1 MPADSQSRQDGCA
14 LPPYNSY
21 SENKL
26 FLGKDGFTSPVITKK
41 NCQLFIS
48 VFLIVVKMWP
58 KTLTQ
63 NFSKSGLR
71 KARAFINVYPTFP
84 YAAALVKACFYLILK
99 ILLLMGKPAHKLGK
113 CSITS
118 LTEID
123 LGAAVGHYRQVKAA
137 VTPPPAHARHRR
149 GDRGTS
155 AHYGGRDAWQHS
167 HVALA
172 LAASSRG
179 SDPLA
184 LQLHVIE

>member
-1 MPADSQSRQDGCA
+1 
-14 LPPYNSY
+14 
-21 SENKL
+21 
-26 FLGKDGFTSPVITKK
+26 
-41 NCQLFIS
+41 
-48 VFLIVVKMWP
+48 MWP

-71 KARAFINVYPTFP
+71 KARAFINVYPTFT

-99 ILLLMGKPAHKLGK
+99 ILLLMGKPSHKLGK

-123 LGAAVGHYRQVKAA
+123 SVAAVGHYWQVKAA
-137 VTPPPAHARHRR
+137 GTAPPAHARHRR

-155 AHYGGRDAWQHS
+155 VHYRGRDARQPG

-172 LAASSRG
+172 LAASSWRSAPPPPPRSPVTRG
-179 SDPLA
+179 RITG
-184 LQLHVIE
+184 LQRVGGELLQKRNRAN